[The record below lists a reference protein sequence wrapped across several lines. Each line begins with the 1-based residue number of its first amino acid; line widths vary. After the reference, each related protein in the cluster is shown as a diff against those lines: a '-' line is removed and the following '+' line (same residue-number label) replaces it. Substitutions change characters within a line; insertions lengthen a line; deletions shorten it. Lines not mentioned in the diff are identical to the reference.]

1 MLRRLP
7 DGRLSGTDPGCSR
20 SLRRTLVSRLLA
32 QPSGGMTYVQAGVS
46 IAAGDETVERIK
58 GLVASTAR
66 PEVLGGI
73 GGFAGLFALNAK
85 RYREPVLVASADGVG
100 TKLEIARQVGRYDTV
115 GVDLVAMLVDDLVCV
130 GAEPLF
136 MLDYVAVGQLDPERL
151 SVLIAGIATGCRQCG
166 VALLGGE
173 TAEHGGV
180 MRPDD
185 LDVAGFAVGVV
196 ERGSELGPHLV
207 RDGDVLV
214 GLASPGLRSNGY
226 TLARSILATS
236 QAALHELA
244 YEGAERSLGDELLV
258 ESVIYAPTVLAMVGE
273 LAGAVHACA
282 HVTGGGILGNV
293 VRILPPSLD
302 AVIEMSSFSTSEIF
316 FEIQRRGRVSADEMV
331 RVFNC
336 GIGMVVAIEA
346 GVADAAL
353 EVARSMG
360 VDAAIVGEI
369 RPGSATVVLT

>member
-1 MLRRLP
+1 
-7 DGRLSGTDPGCSR
+7 
-20 SLRRTLVSRLLA
+20 
-32 QPSGGMTYVQAGVS
+32 MTYAQSGVS
-46 IAAGDETVERIK
+46 IEAGDEAVERIK
-58 GLVASTAR
+58 GVVASTAR

-73 GGFAGLFALNAK
+73 GGFGGLFALNAK
-85 RYREPVLVASADGVG
+85 KFREPVLVASADGVG
-100 TKLEIARQVGRYDTV
+100 TKLEVARQVGRYDTV
-115 GVDLVAMLVDDLVCV
+115 GIDLVAMLVDDLVCV

-136 MLDYVAVGQLDPERL
+136 LLDYVAVGALNPALLEEL
-151 SVLIAGIATGCRQCG
+151 VGGIARGCRIAHT
-166 VALLGGE
+166 ALLGGE

-180 MRPDD
+180 MKPDG
-185 LDVAGFAVGVV
+185 LDVAGFAVGIV

-214 GLASPGLRSNGY
+214 GLVSPGLRSNGY

-236 QAALHELA
+236 RAALHEPA

-258 ESVIYAPTVLAMVGE
+258 ESVIYAPTVLAMIGE

-302 AVIEMSSFSTSEIF
+302 AVIEMSSFSTPEIF

-353 EVARSMG
+353 DVARSTG
-360 VDAAIVGEI
+360 VDAVIVGEV
-369 RPGSATVVLT
+369 RPGNAQVVLT

>member
-1 MLRRLP
+1 
-7 DGRLSGTDPGCSR
+7 
-20 SLRRTLVSRLLA
+20 
-32 QPSGGMTYVQAGVS
+32 MTYAQSGVS
-46 IAAGDETVERIK
+46 IEAGDEAVERIK
-58 GLVASTAR
+58 GVVASTAR

-73 GGFAGLFALNAK
+73 GGFGGLFALNAK
-85 RYREPVLVASADGVG
+85 KFREPVLVASADGVG
-100 TKLEIARQVGRYDTV
+100 TKLEVARQVGRYDTV

-136 MLDYVAVGQLDPERL
+136 LLDYVAVGALNPALLEEL
-151 SVLIAGIATGCRQCG
+151 VSGIARGCRIAHT
-166 VALLGGE
+166 ALLGGE

-180 MRPDD
+180 MKPDE
-185 LDVAGFAVGVV
+185 LDVAGFAVGIV

-207 RDGDVLV
+207 RGGDVLV

-236 QAALHELA
+236 QAALHEPA

-302 AVIEMSSFSTSEIF
+302 AVIEMSSFSTPEIF

-353 EVARSMG
+353 EVARSTG
-360 VDAAIVGEI
+360 VDAVIVGEV
-369 RPGSATVVLT
+369 RPGNAQVVLT